1 MRKMKKIK
9 HGIGGFKYVI
19 DEEAERNDFVN
30 LERLG
35 FEIKDERDDY
45 FMYFLTTKWSSK
57 RYFKKDILEMKRNL
71 HMGSRIF
78 PKEKPQYNGTRLY
91 ESEMLHKHYSNIFN
105 QFAVDKKESK

>member
-35 FEIKDERDDY
+35 FEIRDERDDY
-45 FMYFLTTKWSSK
+45 FMYFFTTKWSSK

-71 HMGSRIF
+71 YMGSKEF
-78 PKEKPQYNGTRLY
+78 PKEKPQYNPNRLY
-91 ESEMLHKHYSNIFN
+91 EIEMLRKHYSNILN
-105 QFAVDKKESK
+105 QFAVDKEER

>member
-1 MRKMKKIK
+1 MKKIK

-35 FEIKDERDDY
+35 VEIIDERDEHFIY
-45 FMYFLTTKWSSK
+45 LSTTKWSKK
-57 RYFKKDILEMKRNL
+57 RYFKKDILDFERNI

-78 PKEKPQYNGTRLY
+78 PKEKPQYNGTRYY
-91 ESEMLHKHYSNIFN
+91 ESEMLYKHYSNIFN